1 MVFSFF
7 SNVHIMAKSKGK
19 NSGLENFIPEGTEI
33 NGSLNAPSN
42 LRIEGKLEGKV
53 VLAGKLTLGSSG
65 KIIGDVECKN
75 AKIDGL
81 IEGNL
86 LAADLLQMSSGSKII
101 GNTVSAKIILGE
113 NCQIS
118 GSMKLKK

>member
-1 MVFSFF
+1 
-7 SNVHIMAKSKGK
+7 MAKSHGK
-19 NSGLENFIPEGTEI
+19 NSGLDNFIPEGAEI
-33 NGSLNAPSN
+33 IGNLNTASN
-42 LRIEGKLEGKV
+42 LRIEGKLEGKLV
-53 VLAGKLTLGSSG
+53 SAGKLILGSSG

-75 AKIDGL
+75 AQIDGL

-86 LAADLLQMSSGSKII
+86 HAADLLQLSSGSKII
-101 GNTVSAKIILGE
+101 GNTVSAKIILEE